1 MCFYNSGWLHNF
13 TEPEPFLNQFSQIK
27 YSNLESELDVM
38 KKIKQNYQIQIRDQI
53 PLVRNIKSKS
63 DPNPSKIYKS
73 AGFISKSMFISAIS
87 RRWMLE
93 TQATSQNVIIALLAS
108 LGDLDEILQLRI
120 SDWLST
126 FHKS

>member
-1 MCFYNSGWLHNF
+1 
-13 TEPEPFLNQFSQIK
+13 
-27 YSNLESELDVM
+27 M